1 MQKKHIKKNKK
12 FSLALFLKIFF
23 SSFFRP
29 QSANSRL
36 IIGNSVLIRRILV
49 KILLHDDWLIQ

>member
-1 MQKKHIKKNKK
+1 MQKKHIKKNQK

-49 KILLHDDWLIQ
+49 KILLHG